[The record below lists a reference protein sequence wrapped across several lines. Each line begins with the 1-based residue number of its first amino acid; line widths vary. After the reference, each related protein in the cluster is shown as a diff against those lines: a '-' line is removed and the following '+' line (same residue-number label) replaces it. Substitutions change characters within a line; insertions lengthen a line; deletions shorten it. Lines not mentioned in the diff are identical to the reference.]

1 MPEKQVSLTLTFATD
16 SDPAVIGSRVIEIVV
31 AEVAANLTGA
41 YWHGYEVDDEPEPEA
56 ECAHTSWEELP
67 FRLVDGTPVASR
79 KCSDCGKDLPTIL
92 LDGPQPPEA
101 FRA

>member
-1 MPEKQVSLTLTFATD
+1 MSEKQVSLTLTFATD
-16 SDPAVIGSRVIEIVV
+16 SAPAALAARVIEIVV
-31 AEVAANLTGA
+31 ADVAANLIGA
-41 YWHGYEVDDEPEPEA
+41 HWAGFEIDDDPECP
-56 ECAHTSWEELP
+56 HTSWEELP
-67 FRLVDGTPVASR
+67 FRLVDGTPAASR